1 MTLFSKHWYLGLAVA
16 LTGFMTAPVA
26 LADKADNT
34 VHAALTIEIANL
46 DNYYDTAGSVT
57 LLSRQIWDALYF
69 IEPETAEL
77 VPALAAGHT
86 YIDDT
91 TIEIELRKG
100 VKFHDGRDLTADDV
114 VYTLNWIRNPDH
126 SVRTITSP
134 KFISAVER
142 VDDHRVRILLNE
154 PTALAL
160 RFLSVFPIYPA
171 GTYDTLGEAAMNTNP
186 VGTGPF
192 RVTGIEPGREY
203 VLERFADHYAD
214 SPKGAAQI
222 ERLVVR
228 VIPEPS
234 TQIAELISGGIDW
247 IYAFGADQ
255 AENLAQVSGV
265 EVGGV
270 ATSRMMYMVMDAA
283 GRTGD
288 DSPFANILV
297 RQAVAHAIDR
307 PTLVAALVQGDAQ
320 PLDAFCYPDNFGC
333 PAEVARYAYDPDRAR
348 ALLAE
353 AGYPDGFSTTLS
365 AWRDRPIVEAVMGF
379 LGEVGIR
386 TELNYS
392 KLAPLRE
399 QWEAGT
405 LPVVYGS
412 IGSQLSDVG
421 NFVPTFFGLTKRDLA
436 RDEQV
441 AEWLR
446 LGNAAT
452 DPEVRRNYSQ
462 MALQRIAE
470 QAYAVPLFS
479 DNLNFAVRQGL
490 SVPIDSTGMP
500 HFYRARWQ

>member
-1 MTLFSKHWYLGLAVA
+1 MTLFSKNWTFGLALA
-16 LTGFMTAPVA
+16 LGSAISAPPA

-57 LLSRQIWDALYF
+57 LLSRQIWDALFY
-69 IEPETAEL
+69 IEPETSEL
-77 VPALAAGHT
+77 VPALAASHS

-91 TIEIELRKG
+91 TLDIELRKG
-100 VKFHDGRDLTADDV
+100 VLFHDGRELTADDV
-114 VYTLNWIRNPDH
+114 VYTLNWIRNPDNG
-126 SVRTITSP
+126 VRTITSP
-134 KFISAVER
+134 KFIAGVER
-142 VDDHRVRILLNE
+142 VDDHRIRIKMTA

-171 GTYDTLGEAAMNTNP
+171 GTYDDLGQAAMNTNP

-203 VLERFADHYAD
+203 VLERYENHYAD
-214 SPKGAAQI
+214 SPKGAAGI
-222 ERLVVR
+222 DRLVVR
-228 VIPEPS
+228 IIPEPS

-255 AENLAQVSGV
+255 AENLSMVRNV

-283 GRTGD
+283 GRTGAD
-288 DSPFANILV
+288 QPFANRLV
-297 RQAVAHAIDR
+297 RQAMAHAIDR
-307 PTLVAALVQGDAQ
+307 ETLVAALVQGDAK
-320 PLDAFCYPDNFGC
+320 PLDSFCYPGDFGC
-333 PAEVARYAYDPDRAR
+333 PSDVTRYPYDPDRAR

-353 AGYPDGFSTTLS
+353 AGYPDGFTTTIS

-379 LGEVGIR
+379 LGEVGIKAD
-386 TELNYS
+386 LNYS
-392 KLAPLRE
+392 KLAPIRE
-399 QWEAGT
+399 EWETNG

-421 NFVPTFFGLTKRDLA
+421 NFVPTFFGLSKRDLA

-446 LGNAAT
+446 LGNSAT
-452 DPEVRRNYSQ
+452 DTEERRSYSH

-479 DNLNFAVRQGL
+479 DNLNYATASGL
-490 SVPIDSTGMP
+490 TVPIDSTGMP
-500 HFYRARWQ
+500 HFYRARWD